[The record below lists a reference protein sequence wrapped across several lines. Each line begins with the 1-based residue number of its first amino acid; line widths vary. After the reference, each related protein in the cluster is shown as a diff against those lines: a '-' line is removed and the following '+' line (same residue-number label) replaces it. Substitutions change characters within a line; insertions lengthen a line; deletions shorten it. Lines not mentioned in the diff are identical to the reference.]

1 MQNNAQEENISALHG
16 NTVMSSNLVIT
27 SQERDI
33 EIFLNKDENTFV
45 LVIVSSDPLKQRMK

>member
-45 LVIVSSDPLKQRMK
+45 LVIVSSGPLK